1 MKRLQ
6 GALAIA
12 LQRNLKNLAVAIVA
26 MIGSM
31 LIASHF
37 SAHQTRVEVFKAPG
51 ASYGY
56 LTHPGETSP
65 SVKMQLALDA
75 SR

>member
-1 MKRLQ
+1 MKQLQ
-6 GALAIA
+6 RALASA
-12 LQRNLKNLAVAIVA
+12 LRRNLKNLAVATVA

-31 LIASHF
+31 MIASHF
-37 SAHQTRVEVFKAPG
+37 SAHQMRVEAFTAPG
-51 ASYGY
+51 AAYGY
-56 LTHPGETSP
+56 LAHPGEPST